1 MDSTPKRYLIVGG
14 GASGVITAIA
24 LIRSGVEPQ
33 KIDIAEPREL
43 LGEGLA
49 YQTRDAMH
57 RLNVPTAKMSA
68 IEDAPDDFVQWSSA
82 AAYSFM
88 ERRNYSTY
96 LRDRLGTA
104 VNHISDLVTDIA
116 EHDSGQISADF
127 SSGLIRVYD
136 TVVLAMGHGKAR
148 VPDFLLGQP
157 ANARI
162 IIDVWDGDDLPACQN
177 LICFGTGLSFIDIAM
192 THLARNPQ
200 NKVIAISG
208 SGNLPERHQSSPINP
223 FNPTLDEV
231 NTLEKLRTYLA
242 AAGDKWREAV
252 DGLRP
257 ITEAMWRSFTAAERE
272 EFLRTD
278 GSSWS
283 RRRHRIAPD
292 IADRV
297 DEEISAGRIQVVKG
311 KVSRATATENSVQ
324 ISLEDGRSFHG
335 DYLAVCIG
343 RDYEL
348 SDPLSISLI
357 NKGKTSRG
365 PLGMGLSVDVS
376 TGLLQKPDGSTYSN
390 TYAIGPLRSGEA
402 FESTAIPEIR
412 KQAYSIA
419 ASIQNKEVSG
429 RRSG

>member
-1 MDSTPKRYLIVGG
+1 MESAHKRYLIVGG

-24 LIRSGVEPQ
+24 LLQDGVHPDQ
-33 KIDIAEPREL
+33 IHIAEPRML

-49 YQTRDAMH
+49 YQTRDPLH
-57 RLNVPTAKMSA
+57 RLNVPTSKMSA
-68 IEDAPDDFVQWSSA
+68 IEEEPDDFLNWASA
-82 AAYSFM
+82 PSYSFM

-96 LRDRLGTA
+96 LRERLGNGT
-104 VNHISDLVTDIA
+104 NHITDYVVDL
-116 EHDSGQISADF
+116 EQHGEGQIRATF
-127 SSGLIRVYD
+127 SSGSTAVYD
-136 TVVLAMGHGKAR
+136 TIVLAMGHGNAR
-148 VPDFLLGQP
+148 IPDFLIGQP
-157 ANARI
+157 NSPRI
-162 IIDVWDGDDLPACQN
+162 IIDVWNGEALPECQT

-192 THLARNPQ
+192 THLARDPK

-223 FNPTLDEV
+223 FKPTLDEV
-231 NTLEKLRTYLA
+231 NTLEKLRNYLT
-242 AAGDKWREAV
+242 AAGEMWREAV

-257 ITEAMWRSFTAAERE
+257 ITEAMWRSFTPGERE

-297 DEEISAGRIQVVKG
+297 EAEIKAGRIKVVKG
-311 KVSRATATENSVQ
+311 KVSKAVTLESSVE
-324 ISLEDGRSFHG
+324 IHLVDGSFYAG
-335 DYLAVCIG
+335 DYLAICIG

-348 SDPLSISLI
+348 SDPLSTCLI
-357 NKGKTSRG
+357 GQGKSSRG

-376 TGLLQKPDGSTYSN
+376 TGLLQKPDGSSYLN
-390 TYAIGPLRSGEA
+390 IYAIGPLRSGEA

-412 KQAYSIA
+412 KQAFALA
-419 ASIQNKEVSG
+419 AAITRTPDLPS
-429 RRSG
+429 